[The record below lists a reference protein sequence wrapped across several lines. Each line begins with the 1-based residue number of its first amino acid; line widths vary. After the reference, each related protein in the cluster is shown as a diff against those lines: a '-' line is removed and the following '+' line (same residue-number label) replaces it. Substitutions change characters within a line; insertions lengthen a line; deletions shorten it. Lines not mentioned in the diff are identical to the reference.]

1 MLDAVDIYNLD
12 FRKPIY
18 MDGILFRLLEIRD
31 YVVGGKT
38 RCTAVLRR
46 ILNLAAPTL
55 GDVDVLTYF
64 DAETLVLGEMRP
76 QTQQPN
82 NLP

>member
-1 MLDAVDIYNLD
+1 
-12 FRKPIY
+12 
-18 MDGILFRLLEIRD
+18 
-31 YVVGGKT
+31 
-38 RCTAVLRR
+38 
-46 ILNLAAPTL
+46 L